1 MRIAIRPLAYRLSRE
16 DSFMTPEAKTAVSKK
31 DAYNPEATLYERLGR
46 RPRIE
51 EIVDAIWVN
60 HTSNPLIKQRY
71 VNSDPARVKLMV
83 TEMCCAG
90 FGGPEAYTGKDMI
103 TAHRGMNINEVEFVA
118 VCDDVLDAL
127 EKCNVGKRE
136 RDEVLAILYSLKPE
150 VVHL

>member
-1 MRIAIRPLAYRLSRE
+1 MSAGAQAEAVAIAVAPVEPS
-16 DSFMTPEAKTAVSKK
+16 
-31 DAYNPEATLYERLGR
+31 LYERLGR

-51 EIVDAIWVN
+51 EIVEVIWAN
-60 HTSNPLIKQRY
+60 HTSNPAIKQRY
-71 VNSDPARVKLMV
+71 VNSDPAEVKRLV

-103 TAHRGMNINEVEFVA
+103 SAHRGMNINEAEFIA

-136 RDEVLAILYSLKPE
+136 RDEILCILYSLKPE
-150 VVHL
+150 IVHL

>member
-1 MRIAIRPLAYRLSRE
+1 MNTDGAGDVLASQPSVYEGS
-16 DSFMTPEAKTAVSKK
+16 
-31 DAYNPEATLYERLGR
+31 LYDRLGG

-51 EIVDAIWVN
+51 EIVELIWAN

-71 VNSDPARVKLMV
+71 VRSNPAEVKRLV

-103 TAHRGMNINEVEFVA
+103 TAHTGMNINETEFIA

-127 EKCNVGKRE
+127 HRCGVGRRE
-136 RDEVLAILYSLKPE
+136 RDEILCILYSLKPE
-150 VVHL
+150 IVHL

>member
-1 MRIAIRPLAYRLSRE
+1 MIQVAEGTQHNA
-16 DSFMTPEAKTAVSKK
+16 
-31 DAYNPEATLYERLGR
+31 DASLYERLGR

-51 EIVDAIWVN
+51 EIVEVIWKN
-60 HTSNPLIKQRY
+60 HTTNPLIKQRY
-71 VNSDPARVKLMV
+71 VNSDPDRVKLMV

-90 FGGPEAYTGKDMI
+90 FGGPEAYTGKDMVSAQ
-103 TAHRGMNINEVEFVA
+103 TGMNINETEFSA

-136 RDEVLAILYSLKPE
+136 RDEILAILYSLKPE